1 MHPDLVRARRNL
13 HLKTSTNPPPP
24 STTSVE
30 HARGPMDLPQL
41 CQGAPSRPPAPIR
54 PLRLQWYVQP
64 SLQTPSAPPA
74 HRPDAPSS
82 SSLAP
87 SLLRRA
93 RSLAAEHDALQAT
106 LNAAYDAPTAKRL
119 GELRRV
125 ATAVEEWDSARAA
138 TAELAAMAADP
149 EQDPDL
155 ASIARDELDT
165 ERARLDAL
173 EKKLSASLTP
183 QHPFADLPCMI
194 EFRPGPG
201 GLEGRYF
208 TDSVFKMYKALCVRR
223 GYRAAVLKY
232 ELADAAGDQSSAA
245 GESPLQE
252 AVLEVQDAGAYDVF
266 RSEAGMHRV
275 QRIPSTESKGRVH
288 TSAVAVWVLPSFSDS
303 ASTGGGNGGNEMDL
317 DDPESDFYVNPAEV
331 KIETMR
337 ARGAGGQ
344 HVNKTES
351 AIRMTHTPS
360 GTVVSMQDHRSQ
372 QRNREAAWK
381 VLRSRIAS
389 QRVEKR
395 EEEAARLRSSVLSR
409 GQITRGDKMR
419 TYNYNQDRCTDH
431 RAGLDVHNLPDVLAG
446 GETLDR
452 VMSAAREWLV
462 AREVEGVVAEEEAR
476 AGSNNGKKS
485 S

>member
-1 MHPDLVRARRNL
+1 M
-13 HLKTSTNPPPP
+13 
-24 STTSVE
+24 
-30 HARGPMDLPQL
+30 
-41 CQGAPSRPPAPIR
+41 
-54 PLRLQWYVQP
+54 
-64 SLQTPSAPPA
+64 
-74 HRPDAPSS
+74 
-82 SSLAP
+82 AP

-93 RSLAAEHDALQAT
+93 RTLAAEHDALQTT
-106 LNAAYDAPTAKRL
+106 LNAGFDAAKAKRV

-125 ATAVEEWDSARAA
+125 ATALEEWDTARSAID
-138 TAELAAMAADP
+138 ELTAMAADP

-165 ERARLDAL
+165 ETARLEAL
-173 EKKLSASLTP
+173 GKSLSASLTP
-183 QHPFADLPCMI
+183 PHPFAELPCMI

-208 TDSVFKMYKALCVRR
+208 TDSLFKMYRALCARR
-223 GYRAAVLKY
+223 GYRVAVLKY

-252 AVLEVQDAGAYDVF
+252 AVLEVQDAGAYGVF
-266 RSEAGMHRV
+266 RGEAGMHRV

-288 TSAVAVWVLPSFSDS
+288 TSAVAVWVLPSFPDS
-303 ASTGGGNGGNEMDL
+303 AAAGGGDMDV
-317 DDPESDFYVNPAEV
+317 DDPESDFYVDPAEV

-351 AIRMTHTPS
+351 AIRMTHAPS

-372 QRNREAAWK
+372 ARNREAAWK

-389 QRVEKR
+389 QRVERR
-395 EEEAARLRSSVLSR
+395 EEEAARLRSSVLAR

-431 RAGLDVHNLPDVLAG
+431 RASLDVHNLPDVLAG

-452 VMSAAREWLV
+452 VMDAASEWLV
-462 AREVEGVVAEEEAR
+462 AREVEGVVAEEEEA
-476 AGSNNGKKS
+476 AKKS